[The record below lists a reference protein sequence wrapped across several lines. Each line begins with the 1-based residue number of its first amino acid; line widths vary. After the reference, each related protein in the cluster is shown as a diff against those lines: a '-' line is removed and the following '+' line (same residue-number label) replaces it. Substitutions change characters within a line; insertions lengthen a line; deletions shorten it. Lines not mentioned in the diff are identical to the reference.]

1 VDIENMG
8 IFLKLALGVHLLG
21 ADAAEASES
30 GGFGLNL
37 DILETNIIN
46 LAIVIGILIYFGR
59 GFLGKVLGDRR
70 ANIEAAIREAEKR
83 KKDAAAALAD
93 EQQKL
98 AQAQTEAAKIRASA
112 EEAARAAT
120 AAILSKAEED
130 IRRMRENASQDLDR
144 EQERVIRELRQRV
157 VTLALQKAESELSSR
172 LDPAKQK
179 ELVDRSVS
187 LIGGS

>member
-1 VDIENMG
+1 MG